1 MGGGQL
7 SLMGWLNHEPV
18 VFVVTARD
26 RPAVVLLLS
35 LFTSVV
41 HRLAQVSYLHCRFL
55 YENGGRWSD
64 RTNGVQWPHT

>member
-18 VFVVTARD
+18 VFMATARD

-41 HRLAQVSYLHCRFL
+41 RRLARVSYPRRRFL

-64 RTNGVQWPHT
+64 GSNGVRWPHT

>member
-18 VFVVTARD
+18 VFMATARD

-41 HRLAQVSYLHCRFL
+41 RRLARVSYPRCRFL

-64 RTNGVQWPHT
+64 GSNGVRWPHT